1 MLLTR
6 RLPFWDMERM
16 FDEMS
21 DVFGTMCGPL
31 GLRSVPAGVF
41 PALNVYDA
49 KDKLIVTAEIPGVDP
64 AKLELTV
71 QENSL
76 TLAGQRNGDTDTV
89 DDKTRYYRKE
99 RPGGQFSRTITLSE
113 KVDPAGVKAS
123 SKNGIL
129 RIELPKAQA
138 AKSRTVTIQAE

>member
-21 DVFGTMCGPL
+21 QVFDTFGGPL
-31 GLRSVPAGVF
+31 GLRSVPAGAF
-41 PALNVYDA
+41 PALNIYDA
-49 KDKLIVTAEIPGVDP
+49 KDKLVVTAEIPGVDP

-76 TLAGQRNGDTDTV
+76 TLAGQRNGDAS
-89 DDKTRYYRKE
+89 DDNVRYYRKE
-99 RPGGQFSRTITLSE
+99 RPSGEFSRTITLSE
-113 KVDPAGVKAS
+113 KVDPAGVQAT

-138 AKSRTVTIQAE
+138 AKSRSVAIQAE